1 MDGAGNVIARRRI
14 EQSPLS
20 DVPAVPRGTV
30 GYLDDTD
37 FELLIVDFGEPYGH
51 VICEPEDVR

>member
-1 MDGAGNVIARRRI
+1 MDAAGNVIARRRI
-14 EQSPLS
+14 EQSPLT
-20 DVPAVPRGTV
+20 DAPAVPRGTV
-30 GYLDDTD
+30 GYVDDED

>member
-20 DVPAVPRGTV
+20 DAPAVPRGMV
-30 GYLDDTD
+30 GHIDDED
-37 FELLIVDFGEPYGH
+37 PPYLIVDFGAPYGH